1 VALISFIMPLL
12 ISFDS
17 IMSLLCLYIS
27 FSSGVSFILRQQASL
42 SVRSLRLSRVSLFR
56 RNPQPCLYLQKRVA

>member
-1 VALISFIMPLL
+1 
-12 ISFDS
+12 
-17 IMSLLCLYIS
+17 MSLLCLYIS